1 MLEKFLDPLSN
12 KQKRYFKM
20 VLGDDG
26 NKELEDKVNLKRMF
40 INPETGTVQ
49 PLNLWHSQTN
59 ETFDETKLLEVK
71 LSNDKW
77 VVVS

>member
-12 KQKRYFKM
+12 KQKQYFKV

-26 NKELEDKVNLKRMF
+26 NKELEDKVNAKKMF
-40 INPETGTVQ
+40 MNPETGTVQ
-49 PLNLWHSQTN
+49 PLNLWHSQRN
-59 ETFDETKLLEVK
+59 EIFDETKLLHVK

-77 VVVS
+77 VIVS

>member
-12 KQKRYFKM
+12 KQKRYFKT
-20 VLGDDG
+20 VLGDKG

>member
-59 ETFDETKLLEVK
+59 ETFDETKLLEVE

-77 VVVS
+77 IVVS